1 MAKNIE
7 PKLVTIGSYLK
18 LEDDAKFIIPE
29 YQRKYSWEI
38 SNCDKLWSD
47 ITEFI
52 ETKSKDLYFFG
63 TIIMNCSNEDT
74 ELGLIDGQQRT
85 TTFIL
90 LLKALLT
97 KINETLE
104 KMIDDPESEQLKRG
118 LRERRRTLISI
129 LYKIDPDDI
138 TDEPDEKKDKE
149 IYNSFSN
156 LINNSNQEKETYKED
171 FINIMKSLKYE
182 DAEESAIKIPY
193 KQKDNR
199 YTNFFKNYKHFYFKD
214 DLNKIDFLNKFTR
227 TILEDCQVI
236 EIKSWK
242 VEQAITM
249 FNSLNSD
256 GMPLTDSDIIYSKMF
271 AAAKDDGERKL
282 LGEKWRYLIDLTNE
296 LEIEKI
302 VSINGLLNQKMYLYR
317 SINGDTMNA
326 SGNIDVT
333 TPGLRR
339 YYTDDTEFGIT
350 LIKKPIEFCDELI
363 KLAEI
368 WNIVKEIN
376 TMKVLFK
383 FNDNSKLFLASY
395 FYRYDSYFV
404 NSDNE
409 KFIISEDNKKELI
422 NKIEKMA
429 ELMLRLFAILSLVD
443 AGYSSSNFKSFLFKE
458 EIKLADNSI
467 SFEEIKDDFDKHIN
481 TCWQKDNIISRIND
495 YEKNDIVYLNEYLF
509 AKENEKELKIDSDM
523 DIEHIMPQSGK
534 NVKLIQK
541 DAGIEDDDMFANY
554 INKVGNKILLEYN
567 INRTIGNEWFR
578 TKISTKI
585 SDKSGYKESNYPLAQ
600 YLVET
605 YKTDP
610 KPYWTKYDIETGTVN
625 ASERIANFVFE
636 GNVKKKNDIL

>member
-29 YQRKYSWEI
+29 YQRKYAWEI

-47 ITEFI
+47 ITDFI
-52 ETKSKDLYFFG
+52 ESKSKDLYFFG
-63 TIIMNCSNEDT
+63 TIIINCSNDDT

-85 TTFIL
+85 TTFLL

-104 KMIDDPESEQLKRG
+104 KMVDDPESEQLKRG
-118 LRERRRTLISI
+118 LRERRRNLISI
-129 LYKIDPDDI
+129 LYKIDPDNI
-138 TDEPDEKKDKE
+138 TDEPNDKKDQE
-149 IYNSFSN
+149 IYNSFNN
-156 LINNSNQEKETYKED
+156 LINNSNQETYKEELV
-171 FINIMKSLKYE
+171 NIMKSLKYE
-182 DAEESAIKIPY
+182 DAERSAIKIPY

-199 YTNFFKNYKHFYFKD
+199 YTNFFKNYKHFYFKE

-227 TILEDCQVI
+227 TILEECQVI

-271 AAAKDDGERKL
+271 AATKDNTERKI
-282 LGEKWRYLIDLTNE
+282 LGEKWRYLIELTNE
-296 LEIEKI
+296 LEREKI

-317 SINGDTMNA
+317 SINKDTINA

-339 YYTDDTEFGIT
+339 YYTELNIN
-350 LIKKPIEFCDELI
+350 LIKRPLEFCDELI

-368 WNIVKEIN
+368 WNIAKDNSTI
-376 TMKVLFK
+376 KVLFN

-395 FYRYDSYFV
+395 FHRYDSYFI
-404 NSDNE
+404 NGDNQ
-409 KFIISEDNKKELI
+409 KFIIDEENKNHLI
-422 NKIEKMA
+422 NEIENMA

-458 EIKLADNSI
+458 EIKLANKSI
-467 SFEEIKDDFDKHIN
+467 SFEEIKFDFDQHIN
-481 TCWQKDNIISRIND
+481 KCWEKDNILTRIND

-509 AKENEKELKIDSDM
+509 AKENGKKLKISADI

-534 NVKLIQK
+534 NIKAIQN
-541 DAGIEDDDMFANY
+541 DAEIENDDMFSNY

-578 TKISTKI
+578 TKISTAI
-585 SDKSGYKESNYPLAQ
+585 SEKSGYVESKYPLAQ
-600 YLVET
+600 YLVEK
-605 YKTDP
+605 YKNES
-610 KPYWTKYDIETGTVN
+610 KPYWTKSDIETATAN
-625 ASERIANFVFE
+625 ASERIVHFIFGENL
-636 GNVKKKNDIL
+636 K

>member
-1 MAKNIE
+1 MSKNIE
-7 PKLVTIGSYLK
+7 PKLVTIGNYLT

-29 YQRKYSWEI
+29 YQRKYAWEI

-47 ITEFI
+47 ITDFI
-52 ETKSKDLYFFG
+52 ESKSKDLYFFG
-63 TIIMNCSNEDT
+63 TIIMNCLNDDT

-85 TTFIL
+85 TTFML

-104 KMIDDPESEQLKRG
+104 NMVDDSESEQLKRA
-118 LRERRRTLISI
+118 LRERRRTLIRI
-129 LYKIDPDDI
+129 LYKIDLDDI
-138 TDEPDEKKDKE
+138 TDEPDERKDKE
-149 IYNSFSN
+149 IYNSFSS
-156 LINNSNQEKETYKED
+156 LINNSNQEKDEYKEEL
-171 FINIMKSLKYE
+171 INIMKSSKYK

-193 KQKDNR
+193 KQRDNR

-227 TILEDCQVI
+227 TILEECQVI
-236 EIKSWK
+236 QIKSWK

-271 AAAKDDGERKL
+271 AATQDDKEKKI
-282 LGEKWRYLIDLTNE
+282 LGEKWKYLIDLTNE
-296 LEIEKI
+296 LENEKI
-302 VSINGLLNQKMYLYR
+302 VSINGLLSQKMYLYR

-333 TPGLRR
+333 TPGLRK
-339 YYTDDTEFGIT
+339 YYTDQNTD
-350 LIKKPIEFCDELI
+350 LIKKPIEFCNELI

-368 WNIVKEIN
+368 WNIAKESN

-404 NSDNE
+404 NGDNE
-409 KFIISEDNKKELI
+409 KFIISESDKNDLI
-422 NKIEKMA
+422 NKIEEMA
-429 ELMLRLFAILSLVD
+429 ELMLRLFSILSLVD

-458 EIKLADNSI
+458 EIKLADDSI
-467 SFEEIKDDFDKHIN
+467 SFEEIKKDFDEHIN
-481 TCWQKDNIISRIND
+481 KCWQKDNMISRIND

-509 AKENEKELKIDSDM
+509 AKENKKELKIGSNI

-534 NVKLIQK
+534 NKKLIQK
-541 DAGIEDDDMFANY
+541 DADIEDDDMFANY
-554 INKVGNKILLEYN
+554 INKIGNKILLEYN

-578 TKISTKI
+578 TKVSTQISE
-585 SDKSGYKESNYPLAQ
+585 KSGYIDSNYPLAQ
-600 YLVET
+600 YLVER
-605 YKTDP
+605 YKEEL
-610 KPYWTKYDIETGTVN
+610 KPYWTKFDIETATENSSKRIVN
-625 ASERIANFVFE
+625 FIFE
-636 GNVKKKNDIL
+636 GNVKKER

>member
-29 YQRKYSWEI
+29 YQRKYAWEI

-47 ITEFI
+47 ITDFI
-52 ETKSKDLYFFG
+52 ESKSKDLYFFG
-63 TIIMNCSNEDT
+63 TIIINCSNDDT

-85 TTFIL
+85 TTFLL

-104 KMIDDPESEQLKRG
+104 KMVDDPESEQLKRG
-118 LRERRRTLISI
+118 LRERRRNLISI
-129 LYKIDPDDI
+129 LYKIDPDNI
-138 TDEPDEKKDKE
+138 TDEPNDKKDQE
-149 IYNSFSN
+149 IYNSFNN
-156 LINNSNQEKETYKED
+156 LINNSNQETYKEELV
-171 FINIMKSLKYE
+171 NIMKSLKYE
-182 DAEESAIKIPY
+182 DAERSAIKIPY

-199 YTNFFKNYKHFYFKD
+199 YTNFLKNYKHFYFKE

-227 TILEDCQVI
+227 TILEECQVI

-271 AAAKDDGERKL
+271 AATKDNTERKI
-282 LGEKWRYLIDLTNE
+282 LGEKWRYLIELTNE
-296 LEIEKI
+296 LEREKI

-317 SINGDTMNA
+317 SINKDTINA

-339 YYTDDTEFGIT
+339 YYTELNIN
-350 LIKKPIEFCDELI
+350 LIKRPLEFCDELI

-368 WNIVKEIN
+368 WNIAKDNSTI
-376 TMKVLFK
+376 KVLFN

-395 FYRYDSYFV
+395 FHRYDSYFI
-404 NSDNE
+404 NGDNQ
-409 KFIISEDNKKELI
+409 KFIIDEENKNHLI
-422 NKIEKMA
+422 NEIGNMA

-458 EIKLADNSI
+458 EIKLANKSI
-467 SFEEIKDDFDKHIN
+467 SFEEIKFDFDQHIN
-481 TCWQKDNIISRIND
+481 KCWEKDNILTRIND

-509 AKENEKELKIDSDM
+509 AKENGKKLKISADI

-534 NVKLIQK
+534 NIKAIQN
-541 DAGIEDDDMFANY
+541 DAEIENDDMFSNY

-578 TKISTKI
+578 TKISTEI
-585 SDKSGYKESNYPLAQ
+585 SEKSGYVESKYPLAQ
-600 YLVET
+600 YLVEK
-605 YKTDP
+605 YKNES
-610 KPYWTKYDIETGTVN
+610 KPYWTKSDIETATAN
-625 ASERIANFVFE
+625 ASERIVNFIFGE
-636 GNVKKKNDIL
+636 NLK

>member
-29 YQRKYSWEI
+29 YQRKYAWEI

-47 ITEFI
+47 ITDFI
-52 ETKSKDLYFFG
+52 ESKSKDLYFFG
-63 TIIMNCSNEDT
+63 TIIINCSNDDT

-85 TTFIL
+85 TTFWL
-90 LLKALLT
+90 LLKVLLT

-104 KMIDDPESEQLKRG
+104 KMVDDPESEQLKRG
-118 LRERRRTLISI
+118 LRERRRNLISI
-129 LYKIDPDDI
+129 LYKIDPDNI
-138 TDEPDEKKDKE
+138 TDEPNDKKDQE
-149 IYNSFSN
+149 IYNSFNN
-156 LINNSNQEKETYKED
+156 LINNSNQETYKEELV
-171 FINIMKSLKYE
+171 NIMKSLKYE
-182 DAEESAIKIPY
+182 DAERSAIKIPY

-199 YTNFFKNYKHFYFKD
+199 YTNFFKNYKHFYFKE

-227 TILEDCQVI
+227 TILEECQVI

-271 AAAKDDGERKL
+271 AATKDNTERKI
-282 LGEKWRYLIDLTNE
+282 LGEKWRYLIELTNE
-296 LEIEKI
+296 LEREKI

-317 SINGDTMNA
+317 SINKDTINA

-339 YYTDDTEFGIT
+339 YYTELNIN
-350 LIKKPIEFCDELI
+350 LIKRPLEFCDELI

-368 WNIVKEIN
+368 WNIAKDNSTI
-376 TMKVLFK
+376 KVLFN

-395 FYRYDSYFV
+395 FHRYDSYFI
-404 NSDNE
+404 NGDNQ
-409 KFIISEDNKKELI
+409 KFIIDEENKNHLI
-422 NKIEKMA
+422 NEIENMA

-458 EIKLADNSI
+458 EIKLANKSI
-467 SFEEIKDDFDKHIN
+467 SFEEIKFDFDQHIN
-481 TCWQKDNIISRIND
+481 KCWEKDNILTRIND

-509 AKENEKELKIDSDM
+509 AKENGKKLKISADI

-534 NVKLIQK
+534 NIKAIQN
-541 DAGIEDDDMFANY
+541 DAEIENDDMFSNY

-578 TKISTKI
+578 TKISTAI
-585 SDKSGYKESNYPLAQ
+585 SEKSGYVESKYPLAQ
-600 YLVET
+600 YLVEK
-605 YKTDP
+605 YKNES
-610 KPYWTKYDIETGTVN
+610 KPYWTKSDIETATAN
-625 ASERIANFVFE
+625 ASERIVNFIFGE
-636 GNVKKKNDIL
+636 NLK

>member
-29 YQRKYSWEI
+29 YQRKYAWEI

-47 ITEFI
+47 ITDFI
-52 ETKSKDLYFFG
+52 ESKSKDLYFFG
-63 TIIMNCSNEDT
+63 TIIINCSNDDT

-85 TTFIL
+85 TTFLL

-104 KMIDDPESEQLKRG
+104 KMVDDPESEQLKRG
-118 LRERRRTLISI
+118 LRERRRNLISI
-129 LYKIDPDDI
+129 LYKIDPDNI
-138 TDEPDEKKDKE
+138 TDEPNDKKDQE
-149 IYNSFSN
+149 IYNSFNN
-156 LINNSNQEKETYKED
+156 LINNSNQETYKEELV
-171 FINIMKSLKYE
+171 NIMKSLKYE
-182 DAEESAIKIPY
+182 DAERSAIKIPY

-199 YTNFFKNYKHFYFKD
+199 YTNFFKNYKHFYFKE

-227 TILEDCQVI
+227 TILEECQVI

-271 AAAKDDGERKL
+271 AATKDNTERKI
-282 LGEKWRYLIDLTNE
+282 LGEKWRYLIELTNE
-296 LEIEKI
+296 LEREKI

-317 SINGDTMNA
+317 SINKDTINA

-339 YYTDDTEFGIT
+339 YYTELNIN
-350 LIKKPIEFCDELI
+350 LIKRPLEFCDELI

-368 WNIVKEIN
+368 WNIAKDNSTI
-376 TMKVLFK
+376 KVLFN

-395 FYRYDSYFV
+395 FHRYDSYFI
-404 NSDNE
+404 NGDNQ
-409 KFIISEDNKKELI
+409 KFIIDEENKNHLI
-422 NKIEKMA
+422 NEIENMT

-458 EIKLADNSI
+458 EIKLANKSI
-467 SFEEIKDDFDKHIN
+467 SFEEIKFDFDQHIN
-481 TCWQKDNIISRIND
+481 KCWEKDNILTRIND

-509 AKENEKELKIDSDM
+509 AKENGKKLKISADI

-534 NVKLIQK
+534 NIKAIQN
-541 DAGIEDDDMFANY
+541 DAEIENDDMFSNY

-578 TKISTKI
+578 TKISTAI
-585 SDKSGYKESNYPLAQ
+585 SEKSGYVESKYPLAQ
-600 YLVET
+600 YLVEK
-605 YKTDP
+605 YKNES
-610 KPYWTKYDIETGTVN
+610 KPYWTKSDIETATAN
-625 ASERIANFVFE
+625 ASERIVNFIFGE
-636 GNVKKKNDIL
+636 NLK

>member
-29 YQRKYSWEI
+29 YQRKYAWEI

-47 ITEFI
+47 ITDFI
-52 ETKSKDLYFFG
+52 ESRSKDLYFFG
-63 TIIMNCSNEDT
+63 TIIINCSNEDT

-85 TTFIL
+85 TTFLL

-104 KMIDDPESEQLKRG
+104 KMVDDPESEQLKRG
-118 LRERRRTLISI
+118 LRERRRTLIST
-129 LYKIDPDDI
+129 LYKIDPDNI
-138 TDEPDEKKDKE
+138 TDEPNDKKDQE

-156 LINNSNQEKETYKED
+156 LINNSNQETYKEELV
-171 FINIMKSLKYE
+171 NIMKSLKYE
-182 DAEESAIKIPY
+182 DAERSAIKIPY

-199 YTNFFKNYKHFYFKD
+199 YTNFFKNYKHFYFKE

-227 TILEDCQVI
+227 TILEECQVI

-271 AAAKDDGERKL
+271 AATKDDNERKI
-282 LGEKWRYLIDLTNE
+282 LGEKWRYLIGLTNE
-296 LEIEKI
+296 LEREKI

-317 SINGDTMNA
+317 SINKDTINA

-339 YYTDDTEFGIT
+339 YYTELNIN
-350 LIKKPIEFCDELI
+350 LIKKPLEFCDELI

-368 WNIVKEIN
+368 WNIAKDNDTI
-376 TMKVLFK
+376 KVLFN

-395 FYRYDSYFV
+395 FHRYDSYFI
-404 NSDNE
+404 NGDNE
-409 KFIISEDNKKELI
+409 EFIIDEENKNNLI
-422 NKIEKMA
+422 NEIENMA

-458 EIKLADNSI
+458 EIKLANKYI
-467 SFEEIKDDFDKHIN
+467 SFEEIKFDFDQHIN
-481 TCWQKDNIISRIND
+481 KCWKKDNILTRIND

-509 AKENEKELKIDSDM
+509 AKENGKKLKISADI
-523 DIEHIMPQSGK
+523 DIEHIMTQSGK
-534 NVKLIQK
+534 NIKSIQN
-541 DAGIEDDDMFANY
+541 DAGIEDDDMFSNY
-554 INKVGNKILLEYN
+554 INKIGNKILLEYS

-578 TKISTKI
+578 TKISTAITK
-585 SDKSGYKESNYPLAQ
+585 KSGYVDSKYPLAQ
-600 YLVET
+600 YLVEK
-605 YKTDP
+605 YKKES
-610 KPYWTKYDIETGTVN
+610 KPYWTKFDIETATAN
-625 ASERIANFVFE
+625 ASERIVNFIFGE
-636 GNVKKKNDIL
+636 NLKK

>member
-29 YQRKYSWEI
+29 YQRKYAWEI

-47 ITEFI
+47 ITDFI
-52 ETKSKDLYFFG
+52 ESKSKDLYFFG
-63 TIIMNCSNEDT
+63 TIIINCSNDDT

-85 TTFIL
+85 TTFLL

-104 KMIDDPESEQLKRG
+104 KMVDDPESEQLKRG
-118 LRERRRTLISI
+118 LRERRRNLISI
-129 LYKIDPDDI
+129 LYKIDPDNI
-138 TDEPDEKKDKE
+138 TDEPNDKKDQE
-149 IYNSFSN
+149 IYNSFNN
-156 LINNSNQEKETYKED
+156 LINNSNQETYKEELV
-171 FINIMKSLKYE
+171 NIMKSLKYE
-182 DAEESAIKIPY
+182 DAERSAIKIPY

-199 YTNFFKNYKHFYFKD
+199 YTNFLKNYKHFYFKE

-227 TILEDCQVI
+227 TILEECQVI

-271 AAAKDDGERKL
+271 AATKDNTERKI
-282 LGEKWRYLIDLTNE
+282 LGEKWRYLIELTNE
-296 LEIEKI
+296 LEREKI

-317 SINGDTMNA
+317 SINKDTINA

-339 YYTDDTEFGIT
+339 YYTELNIN
-350 LIKKPIEFCDELI
+350 LIKRPLEFCDELI

-368 WNIVKEIN
+368 WNIAKDNSTI
-376 TMKVLFK
+376 KVLFN

-395 FYRYDSYFV
+395 FHRYDSYFI
-404 NSDNE
+404 NGDNQ
-409 KFIISEDNKKELI
+409 KFIIDEENKNHLI
-422 NKIEKMA
+422 NEIENMA

-458 EIKLADNSI
+458 EIKLANKSI
-467 SFEEIKDDFDKHIN
+467 SFEEIKFDFDQHIN
-481 TCWQKDNIISRIND
+481 KCWEKDNILTRIND

-509 AKENEKELKIDSDM
+509 AKENGKKLKISADI

-534 NVKLIQK
+534 NIKAIQN
-541 DAGIEDDDMFANY
+541 DAEIENDDMFSNY

-578 TKISTKI
+578 TKISTEI
-585 SDKSGYKESNYPLAQ
+585 SEKSGYVESKYPLAQ
-600 YLVET
+600 YLVEK
-605 YKTDP
+605 YKNES
-610 KPYWTKYDIETGTVN
+610 KPYWTKSDIETATAN
-625 ASERIANFVFE
+625 ASERIVNFIFGE
-636 GNVKKKNDIL
+636 NLK

>member
-29 YQRKYSWEI
+29 YQRKYAWEI

-47 ITEFI
+47 ITDFI
-52 ETKSKDLYFFG
+52 ESKSKDLYFFG
-63 TIIMNCSNEDT
+63 TIIINCSNDDT

-85 TTFIL
+85 TTFLL

-104 KMIDDPESEQLKRG
+104 KMVDDPESEQLKRG
-118 LRERRRTLISI
+118 LRERRRNLISI
-129 LYKIDPDDI
+129 LYKIDPDNI
-138 TDEPDEKKDKE
+138 TDEPNDKKDQE
-149 IYNSFSN
+149 IYNSFNN
-156 LINNSNQEKETYKED
+156 LINNSNQETYKEELV
-171 FINIMKSLKYE
+171 NIMKSLKYE
-182 DAEESAIKIPY
+182 DAERSAIKIPY

-199 YTNFFKNYKHFYFKD
+199 YTNFFKNYKHFYFKE

-227 TILEDCQVI
+227 TILEECQVI

-271 AAAKDDGERKL
+271 AATKDNTERKI
-282 LGEKWRYLIDLTNE
+282 LGEKWRYLIELTNE
-296 LEIEKI
+296 LEREKI

-317 SINGDTMNA
+317 SINKDTINA

-339 YYTDDTEFGIT
+339 YYTELNIN
-350 LIKKPIEFCDELI
+350 LIKRPLEFCDELI

-368 WNIVKEIN
+368 WNIAKDNSTI
-376 TMKVLFK
+376 KVLFN

-395 FYRYDSYFV
+395 FHRYDSYFI
-404 NSDNE
+404 NGDNQ
-409 KFIISEDNKKELI
+409 KFIIDEENKNHLI
-422 NKIEKMA
+422 NEIENMA

-443 AGYSSSNFKSFLFKE
+443 AGYSSSNFKSFLFRE
-458 EIKLADNSI
+458 EIKLANKSI
-467 SFEEIKDDFDKHIN
+467 SFEEIKFDFDQHIN
-481 TCWQKDNIISRIND
+481 KCWEKDNILTRIND

-509 AKENEKELKIDSDM
+509 AKENGKKLKISADI

-534 NVKLIQK
+534 NIKAIQN
-541 DAGIEDDDMFANY
+541 DAEIENDDMFSNY

-578 TKISTKI
+578 TKISTAI
-585 SDKSGYKESNYPLAQ
+585 SEKSGYVESKYPLAQ
-600 YLVET
+600 YLVEK
-605 YKTDP
+605 YKNES
-610 KPYWTKYDIETGTVN
+610 KPYWTKSDIETATAN
-625 ASERIANFVFE
+625 ASERIVNFIFGE
-636 GNVKKKNDIL
+636 NLK

>member
-29 YQRKYSWEI
+29 YQRKYAWEI

-47 ITEFI
+47 ITDFI
-52 ETKSKDLYFFG
+52 ESKSKDLYFFG
-63 TIIMNCSNEDT
+63 TIIINCSNDDT

-85 TTFIL
+85 TTFLL

-104 KMIDDPESEQLKRG
+104 KMVDDPESEQLKRG
-118 LRERRRTLISI
+118 LRERRRNLISI
-129 LYKIDPDDI
+129 LYKIDPDNI
-138 TDEPDEKKDKE
+138 TDEPNDKKDQE
-149 IYNSFSN
+149 IYNSFNN
-156 LINNSNQEKETYKED
+156 LINNSNQETYKEELV
-171 FINIMKSLKYE
+171 NIMKSLKYE
-182 DAEESAIKIPY
+182 DAERSAIKIPY

-199 YTNFFKNYKHFYFKD
+199 YTNFFKNYKHFYFKE

-227 TILEDCQVI
+227 TILEECQVI

-271 AAAKDDGERKL
+271 AATKDNTERKI
-282 LGEKWRYLIDLTNE
+282 LGEKWRYLIELTNE
-296 LEIEKI
+296 LEREKI

-317 SINGDTMNA
+317 SINKDTINA

-339 YYTDDTEFGIT
+339 YYTELNIN
-350 LIKKPIEFCDELI
+350 LIKRPLEFCDELI

-368 WNIVKEIN
+368 WNIAKDNSTI
-376 TMKVLFK
+376 KVLFN

-395 FYRYDSYFV
+395 FHRYDSYFI
-404 NSDNE
+404 NGDNQ
-409 KFIISEDNKKELI
+409 KFIIDEENKNHLI
-422 NKIEKMA
+422 NEIENMA

-458 EIKLADNSI
+458 EIKLANKSI
-467 SFEEIKDDFDKHIN
+467 SFEEIKFDFDQHIN
-481 TCWQKDNIISRIND
+481 KCWEKDNILTRIND

-509 AKENEKELKIDSDM
+509 AKENGKKLKISADI

-534 NVKLIQK
+534 NIKAIQN
-541 DAGIEDDDMFANY
+541 DAEIENDDMFSNY

-578 TKISTKI
+578 TKISTAI
-585 SDKSGYKESNYPLAQ
+585 SEKSGYVESKYPLAQ
-600 YLVET
+600 YLVEK
-605 YKTDP
+605 YKNES
-610 KPYWTKYDIETGTVN
+610 KPYWTKSDIETATAN
-625 ASERIANFVFE
+625 ASERIVNFISGE
-636 GNVKKKNDIL
+636 NLK

>member
-29 YQRKYSWEI
+29 YQRKYAWEI

-47 ITEFI
+47 ITDFI
-52 ETKSKDLYFFG
+52 ESKSKDLYFFG
-63 TIIMNCSNEDT
+63 TIIINCSNDDT

-85 TTFIL
+85 TTFLL

-104 KMIDDPESEQLKRG
+104 KMVDDPESEQLKRG
-118 LRERRRTLISI
+118 LRERRRNLISI
-129 LYKIDPDDI
+129 LYKIDPDNI
-138 TDEPDEKKDKE
+138 TDEPNDKKDQE
-149 IYNSFSN
+149 VYNSFNN
-156 LINNSNQEKETYKED
+156 LINNSNQETYKEELV
-171 FINIMKSLKYE
+171 NIMKSLKYE
-182 DAEESAIKIPY
+182 DAERSAIKIPY

-199 YTNFFKNYKHFYFKD
+199 YTNFFKNYKHFYFKE

-227 TILEDCQVI
+227 TILEECQVI

-271 AAAKDDGERKL
+271 AATKDNTERKI
-282 LGEKWRYLIDLTNE
+282 LGEKWRYLIELTNE
-296 LEIEKI
+296 LEREKI

-317 SINGDTMNA
+317 SINKDTINA

-339 YYTDDTEFGIT
+339 YYTELNIN
-350 LIKKPIEFCDELI
+350 LIKRPLEFCDELI

-368 WNIVKEIN
+368 WNIAKDNSTI
-376 TMKVLFK
+376 KVLFN

-395 FYRYDSYFV
+395 FHRYDSYFI
-404 NSDNE
+404 NGDNQ
-409 KFIISEDNKKELI
+409 KFIIDEENKNHLI
-422 NKIEKMA
+422 NEIENMA

-458 EIKLADNSI
+458 EIKLANKSI
-467 SFEEIKDDFDKHIN
+467 SFEEIKFDFDQHIN
-481 TCWQKDNIISRIND
+481 KCWEKDNILTRIND

-509 AKENEKELKIDSDM
+509 AKENGKKLKISADI

-534 NVKLIQK
+534 NIKAIQN
-541 DAGIEDDDMFANY
+541 DAEIENDDMFSNY

-578 TKISTKI
+578 TKISTEI
-585 SDKSGYKESNYPLAQ
+585 SEKSGYVESKYPLAQ
-600 YLVET
+600 YLVEK
-605 YKTDP
+605 YKNES
-610 KPYWTKYDIETGTVN
+610 KPYWTKSDIETATAN
-625 ASERIANFVFE
+625 ASERIVNFIFGE
-636 GNVKKKNDIL
+636 NLK

>member
-18 LEDDAKFIIPE
+18 LQDDAKFIIPE

-47 ITEFI
+47 ITNFI
-52 ETKSKDLYFFG
+52 ESKSKDLYFFG
-63 TIIMNCSNEDT
+63 TIIINCLNEDT

-85 TTFIL
+85 TTFML

-104 KMIDDPESEQLKRG
+104 NMVDDPESEQLKRG
-118 LRERRRTLISI
+118 LRERRTNLISI
-129 LYKIDPDDI
+129 LYKTDPDDI
-138 TDEPDEKKDKE
+138 TDEPDEEKDKE

-156 LINNSNQEKETYKED
+156 LINNSNQEIYKEEL
-171 FINIMKSLKYE
+171 INIMKSLKYE

-227 TILEDCQVI
+227 TILEECQVI

-271 AAAKDDGERKL
+271 AAAKDDDERKL

-296 LEIEKI
+296 LENEKI
-302 VSINGLLNQKMYLYR
+302 VNINALLNQKMYLYR
-317 SINGDTMNA
+317 SINGDTINA

-339 YYTDDTEFGIT
+339 YYTENESGIT
-350 LIKKPIEFCDELI
+350 LIKKPIEFCNELI
-363 KLAEI
+363 KLAQI
-368 WNIVKEIN
+368 WNIAKEIN

-395 FYRYDSYFV
+395 FYRYDSYFI
-404 NSDNE
+404 NGDNE
-409 KFIISEDNKKELI
+409 KLVISEEDKNDLI

-429 ELMLRLFAILSLVD
+429 ELMLRLFTILSLVD

-458 EIKLADNSI
+458 EIKLADKSI
-467 SFEEIKDDFDKHIN
+467 PFEKIKEDFNKHIN
-481 TCWQKDNIISRIND
+481 TYWQKDNIISRIND

-509 AKENEKELKIDSDM
+509 AKENEKELKIYSDI

-534 NVKLIQK
+534 NVKSIQN
-541 DAGIEDDDMFANY
+541 DAGIEDDEMFANY
-554 INKVGNKILLEYN
+554 INKIGNKILLEYN

-578 TKISTKI
+578 TKVSTKI
-585 SDKSGYKESNYPLAQ
+585 SEKSGYKESKYPLAQ

-605 YKTDP
+605 YKKEP
-610 KPYWTKYDIETGTVN
+610 KPYWTKSDIETSTVN
-625 ASERIANFVFE
+625 ASERIANFIFE
-636 GNVKKKNDIL
+636 GNIKKKNNIL